1 MKLIQLNV
9 MSQTKLFYNGEAKA
23 VFVPTVEGELK
34 ILPRH
39 MPLIAKLKPGI
50 VRIVLIDSEEHV
62 DVQGGFLNV
71 THEKTSVI
79 VF

>member
-1 MKLIQLNV
+1 MKLIQVNV

-23 VFVPTVEGELK
+23 VFVPTVKGELK

-50 VRIVLIDSEEHV
+50 VRIVLNDSEEQV
-62 DVQGGFLNV
+62 EVQGGFLNV
-71 THEKTSVI
+71 TYEKISVI
-79 VF
+79 LF